1 MNRIT
6 EIIRKEWS
14 KEVMLGTLLNMILL
28 LSLTACG
35 YRQVVSPEGGDTLTF
50 KYAERISV
58 VKYDGYAV
66 ATLQNPWDTLR
77 TLHTY
82 VLVPDDEPLPTHLP
96 EGTLIRTPLKRSVV
110 YTSVHCSLIEVLGAG
125 SSIGGVCDLKYIKVP
140 LVQQG
145 CSDGSMLDCG
155 DGMNP
160 DIEKIIDLHPDA
172 LLLSPFNNS
181 GGYGRV
187 EELDIPLVE
196 CADYMETSALGR
208 AEWMKFYG
216 MLYGKEE
223 AAQQLFEEVECN
235 YLHLKEVAAQAASH
249 PTVIPDLKM
258 GSTWYMPG
266 GRSTQGRLFAD
277 AGAVYPFADTDNS
290 GSIPMS
296 VEVVMEKATEADIW
310 IVKLNSEVP
319 VTLPLLVS
327 DYEGYRE
334 LKAYKTGQVF
344 ACNTSSTMYYE
355 EAPYRPDYLL
365 QDMIQMF
372 HPDVQ
377 GLGEMRYFQR
387 VE

>member
-1 MNRIT
+1 LKVI
-6 EIIRKEWS
+6 KY
-14 KEVMLGTLLNMILL
+14 LFLL
-28 LSLTACG
+28 LLLVGQMACTHK
-35 YRQVVSPEGGDTLTF
+35 QVVSSQGGDTLAF

-58 VKYDGYAV
+58 VKFEDYAV

-82 VLVPDDEPLPTHLP
+82 VLVPSDQPLPPHLP
-96 EGTLIRTPLKRSVV
+96 EGTLIRTPLQRSVI
-110 YTSVHCSLIEVLGAG
+110 YTSVHCSLVEVLGAVQ
-125 SSIGGVCDLKYIKVP
+125 SIGGVCDLKYIKIP
-140 LVQQG
+140 QVQEG
-145 CSDGSMLDCG
+145 CADGSILDCG

-172 LLLSPFNNS
+172 ILLSPFNNS

-216 MLYGKEE
+216 LLYGREE
-223 AAQQLFEEVECN
+223 AAQQLFDEVESN
-235 YLHLKEVAAQAASH
+235 YLYLKEVALKTDSR

-277 AGAVYPFADTDNS
+277 AGANYPFSHTDNS

-296 VEVVMEKATEADIW
+296 VEVVMDQASEADIW

-319 VTLPLLVS
+319 ITLQLITA
-327 DYEGYRE
+327 DYNGYRE
-334 LKAYKTGQVF
+334 LKAYKEGNVY
-344 ACNTSSTMYYE
+344 ACNTSKTMYYE

-365 QDMIQMF
+365 QDMILMF
-372 HPDVQ
+372 HPEVQ
-377 GLGEMRYFQR
+377 GLGSMRYYQP